1 MDTTGAVL
9 GTPTTAPKSAQKALP
24 VRLLDGGRDGSVGHD
39 TLDISV
45 KVIVGSSDWL
55 ESVQEQGIRG
65 AWCVASSARGGG
77 GRVSTVLS
85 RVSFWYKQVETTVR
99 LQTTSATAA

>member
-1 MDTTGAVL
+1 M
-9 GTPTTAPKSAQKALP
+9 
-24 VRLLDGGRDGSVGHD
+24 RLLDGGRDGSVGHD
-39 TLDISV
+39 TLEISV
-45 KVIVGSSDWL
+45 KVIVVSGSSDWL